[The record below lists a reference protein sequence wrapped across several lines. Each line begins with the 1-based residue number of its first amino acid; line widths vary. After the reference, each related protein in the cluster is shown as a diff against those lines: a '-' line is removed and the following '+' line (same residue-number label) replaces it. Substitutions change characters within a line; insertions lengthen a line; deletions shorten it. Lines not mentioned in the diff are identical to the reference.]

1 MLTVEKKPR
10 SEAEAWAAAEAEVK
24 ILEAY
29 VEYVYNEKEA
39 AKLLSELTGKHYTPR
54 EFVLYANSLGYSR
67 CWCPPD
73 VSYDFSSMN
82 EQQKYELTQVFQDY
96 FDWKITATAAAR
108 KAFRIV
114 DPEGYGL
121 SVKAMEERGV
131 NDYTPDPETMA
142 AFLSNAIALGYDR
155 NNSALAKKKV
165 NYAAVIDEA
174 MAKAHHQKW
183 ED

>member
-1 MLTVEKKPR
+1 
-10 SEAEAWAAAEAEVK
+10 
-24 ILEAY
+24 
-29 VEYVYNEKEA
+29 
-39 AKLLSELTGKHYTPR
+39 
-54 EFVLYANSLGYSR
+54 
-67 CWCPPD
+67 
-73 VSYDFSSMN
+73 MN

-165 NYAAVIDEA
+165 NYAAVIDDA